1 MSYDWEKIFKEK
13 TTKEL
18 LEIYTGHSF
27 LPKSVIPFAKKELK
41 KRNFEFEDTDTE
53 WEVWNLTSMIRE
65 ENRYQS
71 NEILRR
77 LTRNPLFIYIM
88 VGGDFL
94 VTWPK
99 HHFLIWLVAA
109 FVLATGFILISNY
122 EDRKRQKASDKRRK
136 EIAQL
141 TRKLKNEGVLNN
153 RNSISKETN
162 AEAQKYTQ
170 RSYLLRSAIIVAVF
184 ISIVY
189 HLVPY
194 FH

>member
-1 MSYDWEKIFKEK
+1 MSYDWEKIFKDK

-18 LEIYTGHSF
+18 HEIYTGQSL
-27 LPKSVIPFAKKELK
+27 LPRSVVPYAKKELK
-41 KRNFEFEDTDTE
+41 KRNLIFDDKDTE
-53 WEVWNLTSMIRE
+53 WEVLNLTNMIRE

-77 LTRNPLFIYIM
+77 LTRNPLFIYVM

-94 VTWPK
+94 VSWPK
-99 HHFLIWLVAA
+99 QHFIIWLVAA
-109 FVLATGFILISNY
+109 FVLSTVFILINNY
-122 EDRKRQKASDKRRK
+122 EDRKMEKKSDSRRK
-136 EIAQL
+136 KIAQL

-153 RNSISKETN
+153 KNSISKETN
-162 AEAQKYTQ
+162 REAQKYTQ
-170 RSYLLRSAIIVAVF
+170 RTYLLRSAIIVAIF

-194 FH
+194 LR

>member
-1 MSYDWEKIFKEK
+1 MSYDWEKIFRDK

-18 LEIYTGHSF
+18 HEIYTGQSL
-27 LPKSVIPFAKKELK
+27 LPRSVIPYAKKELK
-41 KRNFEFEDTDTE
+41 KRNLIFDDKDTE
-53 WEVWNLTSMIRE
+53 WEVLNLTNMIRE

-77 LTRNPLFIYIM
+77 LTSNPLFIYVM

-94 VTWPK
+94 ISWPK
-99 HHFLIWLVAA
+99 QHFIIWLVAA
-109 FVLATGFILISNY
+109 FVLSTVFILINNY
-122 EDRKRQKASDKRRK
+122 EDRKMEEKSDSRRK
-136 EIAQL
+136 KIAQL

-153 RNSISKETN
+153 NNPISKETN
-162 AEAQKYTQ
+162 REAQKYTQ
-170 RSYLLRSAIIVAVF
+170 RTYLLRSAIIVAIF

-194 FH
+194 LR